1 MNRSPSNLA
10 GDAYPT
16 NEGLIRVTVHLAERT
31 YSILLPGTDPN
42 FSETPGVLARLRNK
56 GALAFIVCDEGAK
69 AHIPGIETAFAE
81 QGYQVK
87 LWILPAGEAQKA
99 LSVAEILYE
108 ALLDLK
114 ADRKTLLVAL
124 GGGVVGDL
132 TGFVAATYLRG
143 LDFFMVPTTLLS
155 MVDSSVGGKTGVNL
169 TRGKNLIGCFHQPI
183 GVWIDPTFLTTLPDR
198 DFRSGL
204 AEVVKY
210 GMIMDAEF
218 WDRLEKEADLL
229 LARDPFILR
238 RVIARCCQ
246 LKARVVSE
254 DEHEL
259 TGLRAILN
267 YGHTFGHAF
276 ETIAGYGKWLHGE
289 AVAAGMHCAMRLAV
303 KRGLMDQQALN
314 RQEALLKKFGLP
326 TEPDS
331 SWSSE
336 ELIDLMRADKKAA
349 AGKLRFI
356 LPTRI
361 GHVQFVEGIED
372 AEVRTALGR

>member
-1 MNRSPSNLA
+1 MNRPIASPTA
-10 GDAYPT
+10 DAHPT

-31 YSILLPGTDPN
+31 YSILLPGTDPT

-56 GALAFIVCDEGAK
+56 GAVAFIVCDEGAK
-69 AHIPGIETAFAE
+69 AHIPAIETAFAE
-81 QGYQVK
+81 QGYQVR
-87 LWILPAGEAQKA
+87 LWVLAPGEGQKSLA
-99 LSVAEILYE
+99 VAEILYE

-169 TRGKNLIGCFHQPI
+169 SRGKNLVGCFHQPI
-183 GVWIDPTFLTTLPDR
+183 GVWIDPSFLSTLPDR
-198 DFRSGL
+198 DYRSGL
-204 AEVVKY
+204 AEVAKY

-218 WDRLEKEADLL
+218 WERLEKEADLL

-276 ETIAGYGKWLHGE
+276 ETTAGYGKWLHGE
-289 AVAAGMHCAMRLAV
+289 AVSAGMHCAMRLAV
-303 KRGLMDQQALN
+303 NRGLMDQDALK

-326 TEPDS
+326 TEPDP

-336 ELIDLMRADKKAA
+336 ALIDLMRADKKAA
-349 AGKLRFI
+349 SGKLRFI

-361 GHVQFVEGIED
+361 GHVELFDGIED
-372 AEVRTALGR
+372 AEVCSALGR